1 MTVYCG
7 QCNTANR
14 DGSLFCNRCGQRLT
28 ESCAQPCRNCGAQN
42 LPGTRFCLRCGS
54 PLPSLEATEPG
65 SAPLAELEDEE
76 EEPLEAKAP
85 SLAELAAG
93 SGGAWPTAE
102 SVRADS
108 GAPAPHAPAFHADA
122 DGLLLRLEAGLGPGP
137 STPAVDKAARALPA
151 IGVPTGTTG
160 SMRATDAPPTTPGET
175 FAAVVATRDAW
186 SPPPAVKPKGA
197 AQRAAK
203 YVPRLLYV
211 ALLAAVLAPFLVPG
225 DWSGSTIPLTP
236 STAAFF
242 QTVAALR
249 PGSPVLVAFEYDPST
264 QGEMDPQA
272 RVVLAHLMQRGARIA
287 AVSTLPAGPAQAQL
301 AFAGTATAQGYR
313 YGADFINLGYLAGD
327 EAALATLGQD
337 ITTAFPRD
345 FGERLPTVGR
355 PVLQDIRGVRDF
367 ALVVVL
373 AAEERS
379 ALAWLTQV
387 QARFG
392 VRMTAGISAAGAAQM
407 APYLQSGQLDGLLT
421 GLPGAAEYELLMNH
435 PGTAVRM
442 LDAQSLAHAVIVV
455 FVLLGNLGAL
465 VWGLRRRTAATVT
478 G

>member
-14 DGSLFCNRCGQRLT
+14 DGSLFCNRCGQRLA
-28 ESCAQPCRNCGAQN
+28 ESAPLPCPSCGAQN
-42 LPGTRFCLRCGS
+42 LAGTHFCLRCGS
-54 PLPSLEATEPG
+54 PLPSPDAAEPG
-65 SAPLAELEDEE
+65 SEPLIGLEDEE
-76 EEPLEAKAP
+76 EEPLEAEAP
-85 SLAELAAG
+85 SLADVAAG
-93 SGGAWPTAE
+93 LGG
-102 SVRADS
+102 VRPASEGVRGDFA
-108 GAPAPHAPAFHADA
+108 APVMPAPAFHADA
-122 DGLLLRLEAGLGPGP
+122 DGLLQRLEAGLGPGP
-137 STPAVDKAARALPA
+137 GTPAVDTAQRGLPPIAVLTGAAGP
-151 IGVPTGTTG
+151 
-160 SMRATDAPPTTPGET
+160 SDAHPPSPGET

-186 SPPPAVKPKGA
+186 SPPPPVKPKGA
-197 AQRAAK
+197 PERAAR

-211 ALLAAVLAPFLVPG
+211 ALLVAVLAPFLVPG
-225 DWSGSTIPLTP
+225 DWSGSTIPLSP
-236 STAAFF
+236 STADFF
-242 QTVAALR
+242 QSVAALR
-249 PGSPVLVAFEYDPST
+249 PGSPVLVAFDYDPST

-272 RVVLAHLMQRGARIA
+272 RAVLAHLMQRGARIA
-287 AVSTLPAGPAQAQL
+287 AVSMLPAGPAQAQL

-313 YGADFINLGYLAGD
+313 YGADYINLGYLAGD

-337 ITTAFPRD
+337 VATAFPQD
-345 FGERLPTVGR
+345 FGERLPTAGR
-355 PVLQDIRGVRDF
+355 PVLQGIRGVRDF

-379 ALAWLTQV
+379 VLAWLTQV

-392 VRMTAGISAAGAAQM
+392 VRMIAGVSAAGATQM

-421 GLPGAAEYELLMNH
+421 GLPGAAEYELLMNR

-465 VWGLRRRTAATVT
+465 VWGLRRKTAAAIT